1 MDPGKYEINMGLKKM
16 SDFRELYFIKTM
28 RNAVCYLKVHKCM
41 KKKTKT
47 NKQKKLR
54 FCSSNIA
61 CQQY

>member
-1 MDPGKYEINMGLKKM
+1 MDPGKSEINMGLKKM

-47 NKQKKLR
+47 NKKKN
-54 FCSSNIA
+54 CVSAHQI
-61 CQQY
+61 